1 MTTASDL
8 TTTSSTPVPGTP
20 AAAGFEPTRL
30 ETAYDL
36 VARWIAQGDVAGA
49 VVAIARNG
57 VMLESRAFGQRQWRR
72 QPLRAMSADDV
83 FLVASVTKPVTAAA
97 LMGQIAL
104 GGATLQDRVVD
115 HLPDFSGPEREYIRL
130 IHLLTH
136 TSGLPD
142 ILAENEPL
150 REAHAPMSEFVD
162 GTCRTPLLFKAGEQ
176 VKYQSMG
183 TLLAG
188 EIASRLA
195 GRSLPD
201 LMSMTLFEPTGMA
214 SSILGYRHDLDD
226 RVAAVQ
232 LPDGVEDATDWH
244 WNSDYWRSFGAPWG
258 GMHSTA
264 TDLLQWLQLFLD
276 DDPQDL
282 LGSNVCAQMLADQT
296 SQVVGLNKADQQ
308 KNRWGLGWRVG
319 AFGAHGSPRAFSH
332 GGATGT
338 LVGADPETGLTCVL
352 LTTCPSAPLQRLLTS
367 IQDALV

>member
-1 MTTASDL
+1 MTTPS
-8 TTTSSTPVPGTP
+8 TSTAVFGTA

-30 ETAYDL
+30 ETAYAL
-36 VARWIAQGDVAGA
+36 VDRWIAQGNVAGV
-49 VVAIARNG
+49 VVAIARHG
-57 VMLESRAFGQRQWRR
+57 VMLESRAFGQRRWRQ
-72 QPLRAMSADDV
+72 QPPRPMSAEDV

-104 GGATLQDRVVD
+104 GTATLQDRVVD
-115 HLPDFSGPEREYIRL
+115 HVPAFSGPERESIRL

-142 ILAENEPL
+142 MLAQNDPL
-150 REAHAPMSEFVD
+150 REAHAPMAQFVD
-162 GTCRTPLLFKAGEQ
+162 GACQTSLLFKAGEQ

-183 TLLAG
+183 TLLVG
-188 EIASRLA
+188 EIARRLA

-201 LMSMTLFEPTGMA
+201 LMQMTLFEPAGMT
-214 SSILGYRHDLDD
+214 SSILGYRDDLDD

-244 WNSDYWRSFGAPWG
+244 WNSDYWRAFGAPWG

-264 TDLLQWLQLFLD
+264 ADLMQWLQLFLNA
-276 DDPQDL
+276 DPLGL

-296 SQVVGLNKADQQ
+296 SQVAGLNKVDQQ

-319 AFGAHGSPRAFSH
+319 AFGAHGSARAFSH

-338 LVGADPETGLTCVL
+338 LVGADPDTGLACVL
-352 LTTCPSAPLQRLLTS
+352 LTTCPAAPLQRLLTS
-367 IQDALV
+367 IQDALAC